1 MRVLDLGGSGFGFWT
16 RMLCASRFSASKGE
30 RFRVLGRTTK
40 RCVGTRLKSV
50 VCAVGAARPQP
61 RDELPPAC
69 LRRPGRRRKE
79 PGCSPSA
86 VTICPPRAVVEV
98 EGLGFRTEP
107 NTTRG
112 RRVTRAADA
121 AATQGETAKS
131 TTLSDGGNP
140 RALRPRRRA

>member
-1 MRVLDLGGSGFGFWT
+1 MLVQAGLVQARVKGS
-16 RMLCASRFSASKGE
+16 
-30 RFRVLGRTTK
+30 RVLGCTTK

-121 AATQGETAKS
+121 AATQGEVCGKHDS
-131 TTLSDGGNP
+131 F
-140 RALRPRRRA
+140 RRR